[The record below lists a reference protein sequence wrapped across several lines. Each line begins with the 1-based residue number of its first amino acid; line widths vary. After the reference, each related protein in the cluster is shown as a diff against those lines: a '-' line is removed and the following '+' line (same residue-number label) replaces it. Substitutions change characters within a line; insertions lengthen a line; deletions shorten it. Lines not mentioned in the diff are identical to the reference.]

1 MTQKISAGRKT
12 TLFETMKNNT
22 DLSGRDIN
30 PDAPVVMAPAPA
42 SLGTDVPVLEDW
54 VTALLIM
61 HGVKARWVINY
72 WLVSNKAGAESGI
85 SRNYTFDEVQS
96 VLKDMAGRTARR

>member
-1 MTQKISAGRKT
+1 MTQKISKGRKT
-12 TLFETMKNNT
+12 SLFETMQNNN
-22 DLSGRDIN
+22 DLASSAIN
-30 PDAPVVMAPAPA
+30 PDAPVVLQPAPA
-42 SLGTDVPVLEDW
+42 SLGTDVPVLEEW

>member
-1 MTQKISAGRKT
+1 MIKPAKPKKTLKEIMTG
-12 TLFETMKNNT
+12 ND
-22 DLSGRDIN
+22 DLSVSEVRVPLDVSDI
-30 PDAPVVMAPAPA
+30 VSV
-42 SLGTDVPVLEDW
+42 SSVSSGTNVPVLEDW

-61 HGVKARWVINY
+61 HGIKARWVINY